1 VDVDVVSDSVSGVV
15 AVPVSALVALS
26 EGGYAVEVQ
35 QNDGST
41 VLVAVE
47 PGFYADGLVE
57 VTETQV
63 TPGMLVV
70 VP

>member
-1 VDVDVVSDSVSGVV
+1 MDVVSDSVSNVV
-15 AVPVSALVALS
+15 AIPVSALVALS

-35 QNDGST
+35 QSDGT
-41 VLVAVE
+41 TILVAVE

-57 VTETQV
+57 VTDTQLA
-63 TPGMLVV
+63 PGMLVV